1 MEEEEI
7 MEICFSKIV
16 AIMDITL
23 FLQQF
28 LNGLSIGSAYAIFL
42 GY

>member
-1 MEEEEI
+1 MEPEEI
-7 MEICFSKIV
+7 MVNLLSKIV

-28 LNGLSIGSAYAIFL
+28 LNGLSIGRYAIL
-42 GY
+42 L